1 MSILNRFRKKGGFN
15 QLLLLLESCD
25 PTKQKNLLSL
35 VAKEDPGW
43 AYLFKLKT
51 ITFEKLIGFDDQ
63 LWLDLIPHLNHKVIG
78 DFIAHLEPKQ
88 KSRFLILLDYSSQRI
103 VSQMLIEKTP
113 TVAQQGTAFI
123 KIVQTVRELEDK
135 KIINFVHY
143 DPSLVIDLKIAA

>member
-1 MSILNRFRKKGGFN
+1 MSMLNRFRKKGGFH

-35 VAKEDPGW
+35 VAQEDPGW
-43 AYLFKLKT
+43 AYLFKVKT

-78 DFIAHLEPKQ
+78 DFISHLEAKQ
-88 KSRFLILLDYSSQRI
+88 KSRILILLDYSSQRI
-103 VSQMLIEKTP
+103 VSQMLLEKTP
-113 TVAQQGTAFI
+113 TISQQGTAFI
-123 KIVQTVRELEDK
+123 KIVQTVRDLEDK

-143 DPSLVIDLKIAA
+143 DPSLVIDQKIAA